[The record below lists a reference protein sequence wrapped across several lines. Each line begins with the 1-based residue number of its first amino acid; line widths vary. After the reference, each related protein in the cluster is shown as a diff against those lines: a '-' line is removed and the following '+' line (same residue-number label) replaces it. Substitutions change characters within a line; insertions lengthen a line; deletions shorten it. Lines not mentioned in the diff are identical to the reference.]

1 MEVEILHKKNKELQ
15 EVRNEGDLFAFD
27 PKITTLESQM
37 ASLKTKGFLR
47 AYKSYT
53 PPSDV
58 EKKFVDCIS
67 SVLGENISNVTS
79 IEQREIGDKDVKL
92 KILNA
97 LSQEF
102 SHRVHN
108 SRIYLMKTFG
118 DLHTYYTVILC

>member
-1 MEVEILHKKNKELQ
+1 MHKKNKELQ
-15 EVRNEGDLFAFD
+15 EVRNEEDMFTFD
-27 PKITTLESQM
+27 PKVTTLESQM

-53 PPSDV
+53 PPADV
-58 EKKFVDCIS
+58 DEKFTSCIS
-67 SVLGENISNVTS
+67 SVLGETINEVSS
-79 IEQREIGDKDVKL
+79 IENRKIEDRELKL

-97 LSQEF
+97 LNQQF

-118 DLHTYYTVILC
+118 DLYTYYTVDL